1 MAEHTF
7 VLLVRIY
14 FHREHHPEIREF
26 VLTETPEEAVRFGAY
41 FLAKSVDIRKDQL
54 FDLTVR
60 FLLSLIYDGRITKEM
75 PSFPSPL
82 FPNIP
87 VLIENNLF
95 QFILWNL
102 LLGLSR

>member
-1 MAEHTF
+1 
-7 VLLVRIY
+7 
-14 FHREHHPEIREF
+14 
-26 VLTETPEEAVRFGAY
+26 
-41 FLAKSVDIRKDQL
+41 
-54 FDLTVR
+54 
-60 FLLSLIYDGRITKEM
+60 M

-102 LLGLSR
+102 LLGLSREIVDVK